1 MSDLTAEQA
10 PGAPASPP
18 PAAPAQRPAA
28 RRHGRPFW
36 RRFLHWWGGGR
47 FVSLIILFVL
57 GLVQASELTPGGD
70 ILNRVREAT
79 LTPLRNALFDFYQ
92 QQKPRTIPEG
102 RPRPV
107 VIVDIDDASLAEIG
121 QWPWPRDDLAKMLVY
136 LNNAGAL
143 AIGFDIVFAEQDRLS
158 PDLVVQRAGAR
169 GLSQGALDELKALP
183 SNDAIFADVLKQT
196 RTVLGQVAVNAAN
209 PEGELPKGPPMARR
223 GERPEGFIRKE
234 FPNAIPP
241 FTPLED
247 ATPGLGMINVEP
259 DPDGIVRRAPALVKV
274 WVNKDGKIREKLYP
288 SLVVEMYRITTP
300 QRDEAGRVVGAVVDN
315 PKRPFFVA
323 SNALGINEVA
333 LTKDFSIPTTADGE
347 IWVYYATPGEI
358 TGDLY
363 VSAKDVLSQAAPA
376 DRFQGR
382 YVLIG
387 TSAAGLRDIR
397 ATPVTNNLPGVEVHA
412 NMIETIWFGTPLIRP
427 LNAIGQETSIAILAG
442 LLLIVFLPMIG
453 AIWSLVLVG
462 GVAVAL
468 AAFSWYSFAGI
479 DLSFLSLPGRHLVDF
494 SFFAITTLILYSV
507 LTFSS
512 YSRTAAERRQVR
524 GAFSQYLS
532 PALVEQL
539 ADEPDRLQLGG
550 EMKNMTF
557 LFCDV
562 RGFTAIS
569 ETFKTDPQGLTKLIN
584 KFLTPMTDLIME
596 RNGTIDKYMGD
607 CIMAF
612 WNAPLD
618 DLLHPKHA
626 CESALAMFEF
636 LPELN
641 RQLEVEAKNDGR
653 AFHPIR
659 IGIGINTGECVV
671 GNMGSEKRF
680 DYSVLGDAV
689 NLASRLEGQSKTYGV
704 NIVIGEETHVEAPEF
719 ATLELDMIAVKGKAE
734 AVRIHAL
741 MGDSVM
747 KDSAPFKALVA
758 KHNELL
764 AAYRGQRWDEAEGLL
779 APCNELAQ
787 AAGFDLSGLYELF
800 SERLALYKWDPPPP
814 EWDGVFV
821 ATSK

>member
-1 MSDLTAEQA
+1 MS
-10 PGAPASPP
+10 
-18 PAAPAQRPAA
+18 
-28 RRHGRPFW
+28 
-36 RRFLHWWGGGR
+36 
-47 FVSLIILFVL
+47 
-57 GLVQASELTPGGD
+57 
-70 ILNRVREAT
+70 
-79 LTPLRNALFDFYQ
+79 
-92 QQKPRTIPEG
+92 
-102 RPRPV
+102 
-107 VIVDIDDASLAEIG
+107 
-121 QWPWPRDDLAKMLVY
+121 
-136 LNNAGAL
+136 
-143 AIGFDIVFAEQDRLS
+143 
-158 PDLVVQRAGAR
+158 
-169 GLSQGALDELKALP
+169 
-183 SNDAIFADVLKQT
+183 
-196 RTVLGQVAVNAAN
+196 
-209 PEGELPKGPPMARR
+209 
-223 GERPEGFIRKE
+223 
-234 FPNAIPP
+234 
-241 FTPLED
+241 
-247 ATPGLGMINVEP
+247 
-259 DPDGIVRRAPALVKV
+259 
-274 WVNKDGKIREKLYP
+274 
-288 SLVVEMYRITTP
+288 P
-300 QRDEAGRVVGAVVDN
+300 QRDETGRVVGAIVDN

-323 SNALGINEVA
+323 STPIGIGSVA
-333 LTKDFSIPTTADGE
+333 LSKDFSIPTTPEGE
-347 IWVYYATPGEI
+347 VWVYYAEPGEI

-363 VSAKDVLSQAAPA
+363 VSAKDVLSQAEPA

-412 NMIETIWFGTPLIRP
+412 NMIETIWFDTPLVRP
-427 LNAIGQETSIAILAG
+427 LDAIGQETLLAIVAG
-442 LLLIVFLPMIG
+442 LLLIAFLPMIG
-453 AIWSLVLVG
+453 AIWSLVLVA
-462 GVAVAL
+462 GVVVVL
-468 AAFSWYSFAGI
+468 GAFSWLSFAGAEWW
-479 DLSFLSLPGRHLVDF
+479 FLRLPGRQLVDF
-494 SFFAITTLILYSV
+494 SFFAVTTVILYSV

-550 EMKNMTF
+550 EMKSMTF

-584 KFLTPMTDLIME
+584 KFLTPMTDIIME
-596 RNGTIDKYMGD
+596 RHGTIDKYIGD

-618 DLLHPKHA
+618 DSLHPKHA

-641 RQLEVEAKNDGR
+641 RQIEEEAKADGR

-719 ATLELDMIAVKGKAE
+719 ATIELDLIAVKGKAE

-741 MGDSVM
+741 MGLPEV
-747 KDSAPFKALVA
+747 KGQEAFQNLVA
-758 KHNELL
+758 KHEEML
-764 AAYRGQRWDEAEGLL
+764 AAYRSQKWDEAEAML
-779 APCNELAQ
+779 PDCNEKAH
-787 AAGFDLSGLYELF
+787 AAGFDLTGLYELY